1 MIYKVI
7 EAVEKVQDYDRLQGM
22 VLHLFEENEKLRL
35 ENARL
40 LKENRHLRRRLRDAE
55 FRLLRRAEMDAMLL
69 GGLYF
74 AGQPISR
81 RACQEYG
88 IGERRWNRAM
98 ALLRV
103 GRAVDEQCIRCETP
117 EEYERAVRVARQ
129 RVENQG
135 MDTLRYRMPLCRQ

>member
-74 AGQPISR
+74 AGQSISR

-98 ALLRV
+98 ALLKV
-103 GRAVDEQCIRCETP
+103 GRVVDEECVRCETP

-135 MDTLRYRMPLCRQ
+135 MDTLRDRMPLCRQ